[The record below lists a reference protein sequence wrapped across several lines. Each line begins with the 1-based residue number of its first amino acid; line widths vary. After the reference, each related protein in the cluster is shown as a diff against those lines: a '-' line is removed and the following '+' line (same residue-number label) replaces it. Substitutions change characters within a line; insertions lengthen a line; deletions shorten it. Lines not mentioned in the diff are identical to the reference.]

1 MGATMSYGAWEIVG
15 LDDRE
20 LPLGKTIGDAVC
32 DLVRRRWPHHTAKT
46 LERRWGLD
54 PKTAK
59 NVVSQSNVSERTL
72 TKGVRAEGWELWH
85 ALGQELFGESFY
97 QYEERRIEAALREV
111 EGVRSNLVRIRAKG
125 EELLSRAPSLDQDD
139 VRPMARQDRG
149 AESRTWT
156 GADGSGNPGTRG
168 SRDRGSR

>member
-1 MGATMSYGAWEIVG
+1 MTYAENGYMPLNRQLFQRSLAEALTEFLSQRYRTAKIMARAVG
-15 LDDRE
+15 ID
-20 LPLGKTIGDAVC
+20 P
-32 DLVRRRWPHHTAKT
+32 HTAENLYKGHLSVPT
-46 LERRWGLD
+46 LQKVLAHEG
-54 PKTAK
+54 
-59 NVVSQSNVSERTL
+59 
-72 TKGVRAEGWELWH
+72 RALWNF
-85 ALGQELFGESFY
+85 LGDELFGETFY
-97 QYEERRIEAALREV
+97 DYEERRIDAALREA
-111 EGVRSNLVRIRAKG
+111 ESVRSNLVRIRAKG